1 MLFVNMDNN
10 FGHQIKAAAKIPK
23 DSYLIKTVKLC
34 SSDVY

>member
-10 FGHQIKAAAKIPK
+10 FGHQIKAAKIPK
-23 DSYLIKTVKLC
+23 DSYLIKRVKLC

>member
-10 FGHQIKAAAKIPK
+10 FGHQIKATKIPK

-34 SSDVY
+34 NSDVH

>member
-10 FGHQIKAAAKIPK
+10 FGHQIKAAKISK